1 MNVGMTNFA
10 SRPHI
15 LIHAA
20 QKVGGMAQ
28 LAAKLGIARQ
38 AIYQWSRIPAERVVE
53 VERITGVPRNE
64 LRPDIFGDAQ

>member
-1 MNVGMTNFA
+1 MNTNA

-15 LIHAA
+15 LSYAA

-38 AIYQWSRIPAERVVE
+38 AVYQWKRIPADRVVE
-53 VERITGVPRNE
+53 IERATGIPRAE

>member
-1 MNVGMTNFA
+1 MSRGMNAAF

-15 LIHAA
+15 LTYAA

-38 AIYQWSRIPAERVVE
+38 AIYQWKRIPADRVVE
-53 VERITGVPRNE
+53 VERATGIPRSE
-64 LRPDIFGDAQ
+64 LRPDLFGAAQ